1 MDASNLSLVSLAW
14 PYGTLFAVSFA
25 AATLLPAQSEVL
37 LAGLIA
43 AGRYN
48 LPLLL
53 FVATAG
59 NTLGAVVNWVL
70 GRFMESFRHRRWFP
84 DSEKALDR
92 AEAWFNRWGKWSLL
106 LSWAPFVG
114 DPLTVVAGVLRE
126 PLPVVL
132 ALVTVAKVGRYVAGA
147 ALANTYT

>member
-1 MDASNLSLVSLAW
+1 MVHPTEFAR
-14 PYGTLFAVSFA
+14 LFAVAFL
-25 AATLLPAQSEVL
+25 AATILPAQSEIL
-37 LAGLIA
+37 LAGMVLA
-43 AGRYN
+43 EHYPAWA
-48 LPLLL
+48 L
-53 FVATAG
+53 VAVASAG
-59 NTLGAVVNWVL
+59 NVLGSVANWVL
-70 GRFMESFRHRRWFP
+70 GRFIARFEGKRWFP
-84 DSEKALDR
+84 VSREHVAKAEGR
-92 AEAWFNRWGKWSLL
+92 YHRWGKWSLL